1 VRAHPAT
8 VPIAVALAVLAVA
21 AGAAAGCGGAR
32 PPDLF
37 VLQRT
42 GGGAGARVALV
53 VNDGGTV
60 RCNGG
65 SPRLLPSELLLEAR
79 DLARAIAP
87 DFKRNLHLAPGPMT
101 VFSYAL
107 RGPDGTI
114 AFSDGSPSVPPELDR
129 VAFFA
134 RRVSRGVCGLAR

>member
-8 VPIAVALAVLAVA
+8 VPIALALALLAVA
-21 AGAAAGCGGAR
+21 AGCGGVR

-65 SPRLLPSELLLEAR
+65 APKLLPSDLLLEAR
-79 DLARAIAP
+79 DLARAIGP
-87 DFKRNLHLAPGPMT
+87 DFKRNLHLPPGPMT